1 MVAISSLKS
10 ALVGLLVSEA
20 FDDVNAFVQPKA
32 FVDGGIA
39 SRSFPIDAV
48 DAVTTSSPKLN
59 MLPDA
64 LSTATS
70 IMLSDETGAIAE
82 ANSGLQG
89 MRTFFAIITALIV
102 AAAGLTYATAAFIVP
117 KAAERLEKDTKR
129 LRPGLWEEYEAKL
142 IEGATMANRPD
153 LLEELGN
160 IMQPI
165 IIADFE
171 KSAEAQNVDQSTER
185 IKGGNEKK
193 GKGGDG
199 EKLDKKKNK
208 DSRGSDDDKKD
219 KKKDKKKKDKK
230 KKGKKDI
237 RASNGDL
244 ADDVD

>member
-1 MVAISSLKS
+1 MVAISSLKP
-10 ALVGLLVSEA
+10 ALIGLFASKA

-32 FVDGGIA
+32 FVNSGIA

-48 DAVTTSSPKLN
+48 DAATSTSPKLN

-70 IMLSDETGAIAE
+70 ITLSDEAGAIAE

-89 MRTFFAIITALIV
+89 MRTFFTIITVLV
-102 AAAGLTYATAAFIVP
+102 VGLAGLTYATAAFIVP

-142 IEGATMANRPD
+142 VEGATMANRPD

-171 KSAEAQNVDQSTER
+171 ESAEAQNVEESSES
-185 IKGGNEKK
+185 IKGANKKK
-193 GKGGDG
+193 GKGGED
-199 EKLDKKKNK
+199 EKVDKKKIK
-208 DSRGSDDDKKD
+208 ESKGSDDEKKD

-230 KKGKKDI
+230 KKG
-237 RASNGDL
+237 
-244 ADDVD
+244 